1 MNVALSVLGTDSTA
15 RDPDRVAAGRRA
27 AALAA
32 HDIHADRT
40 AADRH
45 FIADGISLGTESTDQ
60 ELRGGCPAESDF
72 AALRVPGAVFG
83 DVAAVGAPG
92 YGAAVDE
99 QLVGRGATAVGVA
112 GIDVLAHLA
121 AVHLDLVAGGKTTQ
135 GIPAGQVFFDRAAAH
150 GERVAVRVRT
160 AALACDKRAH
170 GAARAGELDMVVRGI
185 AVPGLGIAAVG
196 FLSQSQITAGDGQ
209 RIALGIAFMAETG
222 ADEPVGVIAIDAA
235 TADGEVVARA
245 VAFLGIAGDDFA
257 GATVDVAVADLDRI
271 GGGVAC
277 IGIAAI
283 DTSAAPGAADKSIL
297 DNYFVAGYLALVRKT
312 AVDVL
317 GVGTTA
323 PHEHCVAHR
332 IAFAVHITAVVVL
345 AVQTGGIVV
354 DDDVAPAAGILSGC
368 AVHSPC
374 VHLTFRI
381 SGPSQFAA
389 AIGQDD
395 GRCRQDRPQHQTGHH
410 IIPAAFSQDQT
421 VAAQQHAQR
430 PLGLFHVSSF
440 LSRPRCSLWTLF
452 IVGNEFHFCLQKMEQ
467 FCQPRHS

>member
-1 MNVALSVLGTDSTA
+1 M
-15 RDPDRVAAGRRA
+15 
-27 AALAA
+27 
-32 HDIHADRT
+32 
-40 AADRH
+40 
-45 FIADGISLGTESTDQ
+45 
-60 ELRGGCPAESDF
+60 
-72 AALRVPGAVFG
+72 
-83 DVAAVGAPG
+83 
-92 YGAAVDE
+92 
-99 QLVGRGATAVGVA
+99 
-112 GIDVLAHLA
+112 LAHLA

-312 AVDVL
+312 AIDVL

-354 DDDVAPAAGILSGC
+354 DDDVAPAAGILS
-368 AVHSPC
+368 
-374 VHLTFRI
+374 
-381 SGPSQFAA
+381 
-389 AIGQDD
+389 
-395 GRCRQDRPQHQTGHH
+395 
-410 IIPAAFSQDQT
+410 
-421 VAAQQHAQR
+421 
-430 PLGLFHVSSF
+430 
-440 LSRPRCSLWTLF
+440 
-452 IVGNEFHFCLQKMEQ
+452 
-467 FCQPRHS
+467 

>member
-1 MNVALSVLGTDSTA
+1 M
-15 RDPDRVAAGRRA
+15 
-27 AALAA
+27 
-32 HDIHADRT
+32 DRT

-60 ELRGGCPAESDF
+60 ELRGGCPAESDL

-135 GIPAGQVFFDRAAAH
+135 GIPAGQVFFDRTAAH
-150 GERVAVRVRT
+150 DERVAVRIRT
-160 AALACDKRAH
+160 AALACGQPAH

-185 AVPGLGIAAVG
+185 AVPLLDTAAVG
-196 FLSQSQITAGDGQ
+196 FLSQVTAGDGQ
-209 RIALGIAFMAETG
+209 RIALGIAFTAEAG
-222 ADEPVGVIAIDAA
+222 ADEAIGDRVADAA

-245 VAFLGIAGDDFA
+245 VAFFGIAGDDIVVETA
-257 GATVDVAVADLDRI
+257 DVAVADLDRI

-452 IVGNEFHFCLQKMEQ
+452 IVGNEFHFCLQKIEQ
-467 FCQPRHS
+467 FCQPRHP